1 MKKSLLL
8 LLVCTLGLM
17 TLTAQG
23 QQETKTAPPNQGAVA
38 PMKKAV
44 KQIYREAL
52 FPAAQ
57 GESTFITT
65 TAHRLDSTINQPL
78 VQLTWEGG
86 LKPMLAES
94 YEMQEE
100 GKIWIMH
107 LREGVKWHD
116 GVAFTA
122 KDVIWSYSAYANPKV
137 ASRWNGKAQSILGFD
152 ELRAGKDTT
161 LKGVT
166 ALDDY
171 TVRVELNNPMPL
183 WLKLEQTF
191 LVIFPEHLLGNIPP
205 EEVIASDYWKHR
217 IGTGPFIWT
226 EYKPDQYIKTL
237 RNTEYYLGV
246 PQIEE
251 LDYVIFADVPSQ
263 LNALASGQIQAVAYE
278 GNTISP
284 QEAKTYDAMNNVSV
298 VTMSKGATAFLAMN
312 LKRTDWSDLRIRQ
325 ALRYAIDIQTILNG
339 IYPGGIK
346 ADTLFTQ
353 KWAIS
358 PKCDPYAYNPEKAKK
373 LLQEAGWS
381 GRKVDLVFT
390 QKDSLSKNLLVAI
403 QQYLKA
409 VGVDLE
415 LRQVDAAYMT
425 SFYNKEEFDLGF
437 FGNGIGLDPA
447 TAQNLV
453 GSGELL
459 ALGYSNKKIDQ
470 LFDTGKELTDQMAR
484 APLYQEISLILNQ
497 ELPKIFLWQDIRPLG
512 FSDKVIGPKEHWE
525 EQGTI
530 YFNQPIYNEIEKW
543 YVVE

>member
-8 LLVCTLGLM
+8 LLVCFLGLM
-17 TLTAQG
+17 MLTAQG
-23 QQETKTAPPNQGAVA
+23 QQETKPVSSIESTGSSAG
-38 PMKKAV
+38 KAE

-94 YEMQEE
+94 YEMLED
-100 GKIWIMH
+100 GKVWIMH
-107 LREGVKWHD
+107 LRKGVKWHD
-116 GVAFTA
+116 GKPFTA

-152 ELRAGKDTT
+152 EMRAGKTSS

-171 TVRVELNNPMPL
+171 TVRVELNKQMPL
-183 WLKLEQTF
+183 WMKLEQTF
-191 LVIFPEHLLGNIPP
+191 LVVFPEHLLGELAP
-205 EEVIASDYWKHR
+205 EEVITSDFWKHR

-226 EYKPDQYIKTL
+226 EYKPDQYIKTV
-237 RNTEYYLGV
+237 RNTDYYLGV
-246 PQIEE
+246 PEIEE

-284 QEAKTYDAMNNVSV
+284 QESKTYEAMDNISV

-312 LKRTDWSDLRIRQ
+312 LDRSEWSDVRIRK
-325 ALRYAIDIQTILNG
+325 ALRYAIDIQTILDG
-339 IYPGGIK
+339 VYPGGIK

-358 PKCDPYAYNPEKAKK
+358 PECDPYDYNPEKAKQ
-373 LLQEAGWS
+373 LLKEAGWS
-381 GRKVDLVFT
+381 GRKVDLVYT
-390 QKDSLSKNLLVAI
+390 QKDSLSKNLLVAV

-409 VGVDLE
+409 VGVDIE

-425 SFYNKEEFDLGF
+425 SYYDNKEFDLGY

-459 ALGYSNKKIDQ
+459 SLGYENEKVDELFNK
-470 LFDTGKELTDQMAR
+470 GKSLTDQMER
-484 APLYQEISLILNQ
+484 APIYQEISLILNQ

-512 FSDKVIGPKEHWE
+512 FSDKVVGPKEHWE

-530 YFNQPIYNEIEKW
+530 YFNQPVYNEIEKW